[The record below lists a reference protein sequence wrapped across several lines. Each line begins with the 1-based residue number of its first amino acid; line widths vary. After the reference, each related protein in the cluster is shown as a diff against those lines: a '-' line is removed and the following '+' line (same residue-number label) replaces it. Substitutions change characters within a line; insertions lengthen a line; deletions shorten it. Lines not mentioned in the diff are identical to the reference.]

1 MKHIFLFVLILI
13 SVQVKA
19 QFLPIAGKD
28 SISWT
33 IKHEI
38 WDRAVI
44 GSLYLSDTIS
54 LNKKPYFRVNI
65 IEDDFDKGL
74 VGYFREDSQAGKAW
88 FWGLKD
94 STEHLLMDL
103 SMHKGDSIY
112 VNMVYGKKY
121 AHIMNVE
128 IENGR
133 KTLTTDYHIGGGFI
147 SENLKFI
154 EGVGPNAS
162 ILYQIDS
169 ESAWAMHF
177 LGGFLICKAFH
188 DNNLIY
194 AWDPISFGCGLLWDN
209 ISSQTIDQIKIFPNP
224 ASKLLMISGQE
235 FLTTEIFNL
244 NGKLVLATK
253 ETEVEIDKLQ
263 IGIYVIKVSKGNKII
278 KTNKLIISN

>member
-1 MKHIFLFVLILI
+1 MLFFI

-19 QFLPIAGKD
+19 QFLPIASND

-33 IKHEI
+33 IKHEVP
-38 WDRAVI
+38 DMARI

-54 LNKKPYFRVNI
+54 LNKKQYHRVNN

-74 VGYFREDSQAGKAW
+74 VGYFREDSLAGKAW

-103 SMHKGDSIY
+103 NMRKGDSIY
-112 VNMVYGKKY
+112 LNMVYGKKY
-121 AHIMNVE
+121 AHITNVE
-128 IENGR
+128 VENGR
-133 KTLTTDYHIGGGFI
+133 RTLTTDYHFGGGFI

-162 ILYQIDS
+162 ILYQVDS

-177 LGGFLICKAFH
+177 QGGFLVCKAFH
-188 DNNLIY
+188 NNTLVY
-194 AWDPISFGCGLLWDN
+194 AWDTISYGCGPLWDN

-224 ASKLLMISGQE
+224 ANKSVTISGQGV
-235 FLTTEIFNL
+235 LTTEIFDLIGNLIISTTENNL
-244 NGKLVLATK
+244 NINRIPTGVYFITVSRGK
-253 ETEVEIDKLQ
+253 E
-263 IGIYVIKVSKGNKII
+263 VIKRDR
-278 KTNKLIISN
+278 LIISN